1 MRAAIKA
8 RTFGRSR
15 FIYEDYLKKS
25 NVNKL
30 KYKIEQVKGVKSCE
44 ISYISKS
51 IIVNYDEDFI
61 GNIARGNDLA
71 PQKAATLLRLIL
83 TVTNDIEQVQNMF
96 DKY

>member
-8 RTFGRSR
+8 RTIGRSR

-51 IIVNYDEDFI
+51 IIVNYEEDLI
-61 GNIARGNDLA
+61 GNIARFILDFDL
-71 PQKAATLLRLIL
+71 KSLDDLIL
-83 TVTNDIEQVQNMF
+83 KMRILFLKLINQFFI
-96 DKY
+96 Y

>member
-1 MRAAIKA
+1 MSTYKA
-8 RTFGRSR
+8 LLLAETGIPVVRCSR
-15 FIYEDYLKKS
+15 IGSGVITQDDY
-25 NVNKL
+25 
-30 KYKIEQVKGVKSCE
+30 
-44 ISYISKS
+44 
-51 IIVNYDEDFI
+51 FI